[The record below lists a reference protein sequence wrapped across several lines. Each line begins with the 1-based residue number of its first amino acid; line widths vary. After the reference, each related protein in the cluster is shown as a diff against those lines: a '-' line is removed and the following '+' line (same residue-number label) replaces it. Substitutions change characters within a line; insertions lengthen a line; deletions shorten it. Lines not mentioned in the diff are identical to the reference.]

1 MKVICPFC
9 DSDKVET
16 IEVSETF
23 VIPFSEDA
31 VINHKI
37 YRCHNCEEEG
47 DFENSLEKTLTAE
60 IEKANR
66 ASAPKIMDELAQN
79 GITMTYLE
87 KALRLPFRTTSR
99 WKSKRISHA
108 GLALLRLVRFSPSLL
123 EAADDNFSPEAVAK
137 YQISRTWDF
146 FKDNT
151 SNPSFA
157 MFAEGNQFGLGFAG
171 DISSSSSTPSFEN
184 MQWELVKW

>member
-9 DSDKVET
+9 DSDKVEK
-16 IEVSETF
+16 IEVTDTF
-23 VIPFSEDA
+23 IIPFSEDA
-31 VINHKI
+31 VIHHNI

-47 DFENSLEKTLTAE
+47 DFNNSLERGLTAE
-60 IEKANR
+60 IEKANKS
-66 ASAPKIMDELAQN
+66 SAPKIMDELTKV

-99 WKSKRISHA
+99 WRSKRISYA
-108 GLALLRLVRFSPSLL
+108 GLALLRLIRFSPSLL
-123 EAADDNFSPEAVAK
+123 EVADDNFSPEAIAK

-151 SNPSFA
+151 SNPSCALFA
-157 MFAEGNQFGLGFAG
+157 DGNQFGLGFSG
-171 DISSSSSTPSFEN
+171 NVSSSSSTPSFEN
-184 MQWELVKW
+184 MQWELVK